1 MKHIVTFYVAAHFI
15 NPTLIQ
21 CRIPLN
27 PIIGE
32 TYQREMPTGEKLYME
47 QLSHRPPITYFSLE
61 DPDGDYKF
69 YGSHQLKAHLN
80 GPTSLAGTK
89 ENDYILELKDGTKY
103 SLQDPLMLINN
114 LLSPGNQTTSYIN
127 KIYFTDLTNNIQAE
141 LHYNPWSDNTYSGTF
156 KRALKWGFGKVKKPK
171 DAPQG
176 AKVRRG
182 DDIFISINQITES
195 NANAAQSNDK
205 KDKKS
210 KGKEEEKIVLA
221 SGEGSWLSH
230 LIFEG
235 KVWWRIEEDIP

>member
-1 MKHIVTFYVAAHFI
+1 MADDDGVILDAVKAILSKVGSSLIKGQIHDISRTPAPAYLHHYFSQLIIVKNNLSYCRQHLKAAANIDDPVERMKHIVTYYVAAHFI

-69 YGSHQLKAHLN
+69 YGYHQLKAHLN
-80 GPTSLAGTK
+80 GPTSLAGVK
-89 ENDYILELKDGTKY
+89 ENNYILEFKDGTKY
-103 SLQDPLMLINN
+103 KMEDPLMLISN

-141 LHYNPWSDNTYSGTF
+141 LHYNPWSDNTYSGMA
-156 KRALKWGFGKVKKPK
+156 KRALKWGFSKVKKP
-171 DAPQG
+171 
-176 AKVRRG
+176 
-182 DDIFISINQITES
+182 N
-195 NANAAQSNDK
+195 
-205 KDKKS
+205 
-210 KGKEEEKIVLA
+210 
-221 SGEGSWLSH
+221 
-230 LIFEG
+230 
-235 KVWWRIEEDIP
+235 